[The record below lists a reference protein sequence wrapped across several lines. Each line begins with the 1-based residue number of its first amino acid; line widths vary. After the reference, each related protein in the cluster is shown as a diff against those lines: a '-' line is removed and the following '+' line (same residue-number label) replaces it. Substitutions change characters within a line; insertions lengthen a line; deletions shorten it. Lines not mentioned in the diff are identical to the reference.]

1 MTHRFLNCFVVTV
14 VVIFAAS
21 YAMVSDVNAQA
32 PVPSAARDANPASK
46 PAPHLPDGR
55 PDLNGTW
62 EHGRGFAFGRAQT
75 LPDGSVCVLGCPS
88 DATAAPA
95 AGNAPGGRGGRGGAA
110 AAAAAPAAPNFPKYK
125 PEFLRKVKDLSD
137 RQVQT
142 DTVLQCQP
150 PGVPR
155 IGPPVKIV
163 QNAHEV
169 VFLYDDVNGSF
180 FRIVP
185 TDGRPH
191 RKGLPPSYLGDAI
204 GHWEGDT
211 LVVETVNFNEDT
223 WLIDNGAFHTKDLK
237 VVERFRRVGD
247 AIEYQA
253 TAQDPAVLVEPWTR
267 AQALRLS
274 DHELEESARCE
285 DRDLE
290 HVIDGSHHDNPR

>member
-46 PAPHLPDGR
+46 PTPHLPDGR

-125 PEFLRKVKDLSD
+125 PEFLRKVKDL
-137 RQVQT
+137 
-142 DTVLQCQP
+142 
-150 PGVPR
+150 
-155 IGPPVKIV
+155 
-163 QNAHEV
+163 
-169 VFLYDDVNGSF
+169 
-180 FRIVP
+180 
-185 TDGRPH
+185 
-191 RKGLPPSYLGDAI
+191 
-204 GHWEGDT
+204 
-211 LVVETVNFNEDT
+211 
-223 WLIDNGAFHTKDLK
+223 K